1 MGAEPA
7 PLIGST
13 PSGRSRPWSGIH
25 LSKRVSTLL
34 FVALVS
40 AQLVIY
46 DYPSIL
52 FRRPQGYHAWRQSD
66 CLSMARNYMISDLPP
81 WEGQMNYLSDA
92 GAGRA
97 MSEMPALP
105 YVIGHLW
112 RITGQHEALYRGV
125 LLTLSLI
132 GLYALFLTARL
143 LLDDGFLAALVPAL
157 LFTSPMVAYYA
168 NNFLSNGAALA
179 LALMGWHAVA
189 RSIISGSRSWAVG
202 AVMLFTAAGLLKVT
216 ATLSL
221 LAIFTLLVLQH
232 TPWRSMFLG
241 GWRFKKDGLLLLS
254 CVSGFAVIGAWYSY
268 ARAYNAGQSQGI
280 FLIGTM
286 PYWEAD
292 RSMIREVW
300 TGLYFHARHSYLR
313 PFFYPVLG
321 GALLVALMRAE
332 RVPRAL
338 WTLLLLLIAGT
349 LSIWAL
355 FFEALRDHD
364 YYTLDQVIL
373 VPLVIVIPLLA
384 FGGNSRLLT
393 AKWPFQLVMF
403 AMLVHGT
410 DFARRRVGDRYK
422 GWMNHEYLEQHEP
435 LGRMAHTLR
444 HLGINPE
451 ARVVCVPDISFN
463 RSLYLLDRKGW
474 TDFGGL
480 ISDDPEHMRKC
491 IALGARFLLTT
502 SDSVLIKPGISPFI
516 SRPLGTFENVRVFS
530 LAPGD

>member
-1 MGAEPA
+1 MGVETA
-7 PLIGST
+7 PLTGS
-13 PSGRSRPWSGIH
+13 PLSDRSRPWSGVR
-25 LSKRVSTLL
+25 LSKRGSTLL
-34 FVALVS
+34 FFVLVS
-40 AQLVIY
+40 VQMVIY

-66 CLSMARNYMISDLPP
+66 CLSMARNYMVTDLPP
-81 WEGQMNYLSDA
+81 WEGQMHYLSDA
-92 GAGRA
+92 GSGRA

-105 YVIGHLW
+105 YLIGHLW
-112 RITGQHEALYRGV
+112 RITGQNEALYRGV

-132 GLYALFLTARL
+132 GLYALFLTTRL

-189 RSIISGSRSWAVG
+189 RSIIDRSRGWAVG
-202 AVMLFTAAGLLKVT
+202 AVVLFTIAGLLKVT

-221 LAIFTLLVLQH
+221 LAIFILLVLQH

-254 CVSGFAVIGAWYSY
+254 CASAFAIIGAWYSY
-268 ARAYNAGQSQGI
+268 ARVYNAGQSQGI

-300 TGLYFHARHSYLR
+300 SGLTFHAEHSYLR

-321 GALLVALMRAE
+321 GALLVSLMRAE

-338 WTLLLLLIAGT
+338 WTLLGLLIMGT
-349 LSIWAL
+349 LSICAL

-373 VPLVIVIPLLA
+373 VPLVIIISLLA
-384 FGGNSRLLT
+384 LAKSSRPIT
-393 AKWPFQLVMF
+393 ATWPFQLIVL
-403 AMLVHGT
+403 ALLVHGT

-422 GWMNHEYLEQHEP
+422 GWMNHEYKEQHEP
-435 LGRMAHTLR
+435 LGRMADTLI
-444 HLGINPE
+444 HLGVRPD

-463 RSLYLLDRKGW
+463 CSLYLLDRQGW

-480 ISDDPEHMRKC
+480 ISGDPAQMRRC
-491 IALGARFLLTT
+491 IGMGARFLLTT
-502 SDSVLIKPGISPFI
+502 SDSVLIKPGIRPFL
-516 SRPLGTFENVRVFS
+516 SRPLGNFENVRVFS
-530 LAPGD
+530 LEPGD